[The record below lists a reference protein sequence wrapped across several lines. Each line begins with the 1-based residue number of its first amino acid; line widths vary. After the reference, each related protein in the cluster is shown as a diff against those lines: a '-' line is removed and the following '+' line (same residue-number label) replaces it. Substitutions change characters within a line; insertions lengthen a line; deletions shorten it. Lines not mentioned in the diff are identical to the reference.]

1 MLNWF
6 NDILLSHTVL
16 TFLGT
21 FLVLMFFQLKGIKL
35 FFFLKNK
42 DSKKDKQNKKQTYK
56 EMKG

>member
-42 DSKKDKQNKKQTYK
+42 KDKQNKKHTYK